1 MTFYPTCELLVWV
14 SQLVQTAR
22 VRDVTEIRISLSCAS
37 LVFFVDTS
45 TAGLLFGTLCFPN
58 HQQLTL
64 HIDSAHRVPVSQQLQ
79 TRKRTMSLSVASG
92 NWFNDTPWL
101 SNGTITTRPGT
112 AFIII
117 VYPYK

>member
-45 TAGLLFGTLCFPN
+45 TAGLLLGTLCFPN

-64 HIDSAHRVPVSQQLQ
+64 HIAFSTSRPSQP
-79 TRKRTMSLSVASG
+79 T
-92 NWFNDTPWL
+92 TPNSEKDNVVVGCVREL
-101 SNGTITTRPGT
+101 
-112 AFIII
+112 
-117 VYPYK
+117 VQ